1 MKTKKQQVYLQLGS
15 NMGDRVYYLNQ
26 AIRYI
31 TDEIGGVV
39 SESRVYE
46 SAPWRVNN
54 QKHYLNKVIEV
65 NTVDDPYDLLKKILN
80 IEKKI
85 GRVRERKW
93 SSRVIDIDII
103 FYSSVIINE
112 KNLIIPHEYMH
123 ERNFVLHPLNEIASD
138 FVHPILKNTVN
149 KLMIECNDKNE
160 IKLYK
165 V

>member
-26 AIRYI
+26 AKRYI

-80 IEKKI
+80 IEKK
-85 GRVRERKW
+85 
-93 SSRVIDIDII
+93 
-103 FYSSVIINE
+103 N
-112 KNLIIPHEYMH
+112 
-123 ERNFVLHPLNEIASD
+123 
-138 FVHPILKNTVN
+138 
-149 KLMIECNDKNE
+149 
-160 IKLYK
+160 
-165 V
+165 